1 MIEAIES
8 HRDSLTDLCRRFHVR
23 RLDVFGSAAMG
34 TFDEASDLDFLVDF
48 EPVDS
53 MTLAD
58 QYFGL
63 LAALE
68 DLFDRRIDLVSAR
81 SLRNPWFIRSVQE
94 SSRSIYA
101 A

>member
-1 MIEAIES
+1 MIQDIES
-8 HRDSLTDLCRRFHVR
+8 RRGDLTDLCRRFHVR
-23 RLDVFGSAAMG
+23 RLDVFGSAAKG
-34 TFDEASDLDFLVDF
+34 TFNEASDLDFLVDF

-53 MTLAD
+53 MTVAD

-68 DLFDRRIDLVSAR
+68 DLFDRKIDLVSAR

-94 SSRSIYA
+94 NSRSIYA